1 MDNHKSKYNS
11 IDTKDSL
18 LTFQDYLILKLHQLT
33 TFPILF
39 RRNYNVMAICGHDVL
54 II

>member
-1 MDNHKSKYNS
+1 MDNHKSKYNL
-11 IDTKDSL
+11 IATKDSL
-18 LTFQDYLILKLHQLT
+18 LTFQGFFISKSHQLT

-39 RRNYNVMAICGHDVL
+39 RRNYNVMAICGRDVL